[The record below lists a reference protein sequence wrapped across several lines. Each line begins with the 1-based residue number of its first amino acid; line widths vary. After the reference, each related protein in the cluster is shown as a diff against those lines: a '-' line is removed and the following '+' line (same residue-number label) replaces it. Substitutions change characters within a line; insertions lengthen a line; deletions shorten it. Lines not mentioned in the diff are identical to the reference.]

1 MHSLGDQDDV
11 LGRAFD
17 RRLAARLWAAA
28 RRQHRHVAAALA
40 LFPLIAVAELAQP
53 YLLKVAIDEHILT
66 ADWWGLAVTA
76 GLYALTLIALYG
88 LRMVEAYLMAVA
100 GQRVTHDLRAALF
113 EHLLR
118 LEAAFFDRNP
128 VGRLM
133 TRVLNDVEA
142 VSEAFTSG
150 LLAIAA
156 DIITLTGVV
165 VIMLW
170 MDWRLALVTFAIVPL
185 LAAAAAYFRLRARDA
200 YREVRRRLAVLN
212 GFLQE
217 SLQGMAVIQLFARE
231 RQELDAF
238 RRLNRDYR
246 RALFGSTVF
255 EASLY
260 ASVEALGSVALA
272 LLIWYGGGQILTGAL
287 SFGALVAFIQY
298 TNRFFLPIRDLG
310 AKYTVMQ
317 SAMASAE
324 RIFGLLDRA
333 PTIVSP
339 SHGPENQSGRTEDQS
354 RATEDESRG
363 SGDPGRGPKT
373 HRRESG
379 ATTISNSPPTRLPEH
394 AVPATTITTSGVAAA
409 VEFDCVNFSYA
420 AGAPVLRD
428 LSFHVAHGE
437 HVAIV
442 GATGEGKSTC
452 ARLLTRAYDV
462 TGGRVLVN
470 GVDVREWDLARL
482 RRHVGTVF
490 QDTVLF
496 TGSVAENL
504 RVDDTADPAAALA
517 ALEAVHAAPF
527 VAALPAG
534 LDEPLGERGVK
545 ISHGQRQLL
554 AIARALVYNPPVLVL
569 DEATSSVDPES
580 EWMIREG
587 MKRLLAGRTSVTIAH
602 RLSTIQRADRIIV
615 LHRGRVH
622 EEGSH
627 AELIRR
633 HGLYARL
640 WELGQRVGAS

>member
-1 MHSLGDQDDV
+1 VPEPAGEHEDV

-17 RRLAARLWAAA
+17 RRLAGRLWAAA
-28 RRQHRHVAAALA
+28 RRQHRLLGAALA
-40 LFPLIAVAELAQP
+40 LFPLIAAAELAQP
-53 YLLKVAIDEHILT
+53 YLLKIAIDDHILT
-66 ADWWGLAVTA
+66 ADWLGLSITA
-76 GLYALTLIALYG
+76 GLYAVTLGLLYA
-88 LRMVEAYLMAVA
+88 LRMVEAYLMALA

-156 DIITLTGVV
+156 DVITLTGVV

-170 MDWRLALVTFAIVPL
+170 MDWRLALVTFAIVPVL
-185 LAAAAAYFRLRARDA
+185 SVAAAYFRIRARDA

-217 SLQGMAVIQLFARE
+217 SLQGMVVIQLFARE
-231 RQELDAF
+231 RQELAGF

-246 RALFGSTVF
+246 RALFSSTVF

-272 LLIWYGGGQILTGAL
+272 LLIWYGGGQILAGAL

-317 SAMASAE
+317 SAMASGE
-324 RIFGLLDRA
+324 RIFGLLDRRPA
-333 PTIVSP
+333 IVSP
-339 SHGPENQSGRTEDQS
+339 EHPS
-354 RATEDESRG
+354 
-363 SGDPGRGPKT
+363 
-373 HRRESG
+373 
-379 ATTISNSPPTRLPEH
+379 TR
-394 AVPATTITTSGVAAA
+394 AAA
-409 VEFDCVNFSYA
+409 A
-420 AGAPVLRD
+420 AGSALEFRNVWFAYDAGAWILRD
-428 LSFHVAHGE
+428 VSFSVARGE
-437 HVAIV
+437 HVALV
-442 GATGEGKSTC
+442 GATGEGKTTC
-452 ARLLTRAYDV
+452 ARLLTRAYDAAR
-462 TGGRVLVN
+462 GRVLVD
-470 GVDVREWDLARL
+470 GVDVREWDLERL

-496 TGSVAENL
+496 TGSVADNL
-504 RVDDTADPAAALA
+504 RVNGDGDRASLGA
-517 ALEAVHAAPF
+517 ALEGAHAHRF
-527 VAALPAG
+527 VEALPRG
-534 LDEPLGERGVK
+534 VDEPLGERGVN

-580 EWMIREG
+580 EWLIREA

-602 RLSTIQRADRIIV
+602 RLSTIQSADRIIV

-627 AELIRR
+627 AALLRR
-633 HGLYARL
+633 QGLYARL
-640 WELGQRVGAS
+640 WELGQGAATG

>member
-1 MHSLGDQDDV
+1 VRDAGAEQDDV

-17 RRLAARLWAAA
+17 RRLAGRLWTAA
-28 RRQHRHVAAALA
+28 RREHRLLAAALA
-40 LFPLIAVAELAQP
+40 LFPLIAAAELAQP
-53 YLLKVAIDEHILT
+53 YLLKVAIDSHILT
-66 ADWWGLAVTA
+66 ADWVGLAVTA
-76 GLYALTLIALYG
+76 GLYALTLAALYA

-113 EHLLR
+113 GHLLR

-150 LLAIAA
+150 LLAIVA
-156 DIITLTGVV
+156 DVITLSGVV
-165 VIMLW
+165 AIMLW
-170 MDWRLALVTFAIVPL
+170 MDWRLALVTFAIVPV
-185 LAAAAAYFRLRARDA
+185 LAGAAAYFRLRARDA

-217 SLQGMAVIQLFARE
+217 SLQGMTVIQLFARE
-231 RQELDAF
+231 RQELGAF

-246 RALFGSTVF
+246 RAVFRSTVF

-272 LLIWYGGGQILTGAL
+272 LLIWYGSGQIVGGAL
-287 SFGALVAFIQY
+287 TFGALVAFIQY

-317 SAMASAE
+317 AAMASAE
-324 RIFGLLDRA
+324 RIFGLLDRE
-333 PTIVSP
+333 PRIVSP
-339 SHGPENQSGRTEDQS
+339 TVE
-354 RATEDESRG
+354 RAN
-363 SGDPGRGPKT
+363 
-373 HRRESG
+373 G
-379 ATTISNSPPTRLPEH
+379 ATTISNGPPTALGEQAP
-394 AVPATTITTSGVAAA
+394 VATTVTTVSNGPPTVRAEQAPVATTVRQPAI
-409 VEFDCVNFSYA
+409 EFDQVWFAYE
-420 AGAPVLRD
+420 AGAPVLTD
-428 LSFHVAHGE
+428 LSFRVARGE

-462 TGGRVLVN
+462 TRGRILVE
-470 GVDVREWDLARL
+470 GRDVREWDLARL

-496 TGSVAENL
+496 AGSVADNL
-504 RVDDTADPAAALA
+504 RVDGNGDAAMTRAALDA
-517 ALEAVHAAPF
+517 AHAATF
-527 VAALPAG
+527 VASLPGG
-534 LDEPLGERGVK
+534 LDEPLGERGSK

-602 RLSTIQRADRIIV
+602 RLSTIQHADRIIV

-622 EEGSH
+622 EEGTH
-627 AELIRR
+627 VELLRR

-640 WELGQRVGAS
+640 WELGQSAATV